1 MTSKIGFVGLGIMGR
16 GMVKNLVEK
25 NHPVTVWNRT
35 PEKSEAL
42 KKDLNVIIAPSL
54 QSLAETSDTILIC
67 VSDTPDVEAVLFGNE
82 GGTGLAKGLRPGTT
96 IIDLSTISPAE
107 TKHFSQTLAEM
118 NITLLDAPVSGGS
131 EGAAKGTLSIMVGGP
146 EDDFNRVKPILD
158 AIGTRITHM
167 GPSGS
172 GQTTKLMN
180 QILVVVNMLAVS
192 EALLLGRA
200 ADIDLL
206 KAVRAVEAGAGGSWM
221 LSQRAPQAIDGY
233 WQPGF
238 TIDLQQKDL
247 RLVLESARELG
258 LPLLGTSLVHQ
269 LYNKLQHDGKG
280 GLGNHAMVQ
289 ALEDLS
295 GLQIHKEKA

>member
-1 MTSKIGFVGLGIMGR
+1 MTLQIGFVGLGIMGR

-35 PEKSEAL
+35 LERSETL
-42 KKDLNVIIAPSL
+42 KKDLDITIAPSL
-54 QSLAETSDTILIC
+54 QSLAEAADTILIC
-67 VSDTPDVEAVLFGNE
+67 VSDTPDVEAVLFGE
-82 GGTGLAKGLRPGTT
+82 AGLAKTLRTGTT

-107 TKHFSQTLAEM
+107 TKRFAHTLAEK

-146 EDDFNRVKPILD
+146 EEAFTRIKPILE

-180 QILVVVNMLAVS
+180 QILVVVNMLAVG

-258 LPLLGTSLVHQ
+258 LPLLATSLVHQ
-269 LYNKLQHDGKG
+269 LYNKLQKDGKG
-280 GLGNHAMVQ
+280 GLGNHALVQ
-289 ALEDLS
+289 ALEELS
-295 GLQIHKEKA
+295 GLRIHKEQA

>member
-1 MTSKIGFVGLGIMGR
+1 MLLCQPCSTCFVLLLRAVNTTFMTSKIGCVGLGIMGR

-42 KKDLNVIIAPSL
+42 KKDLNITIAPSL

-146 EDDFNRVKPILD
+146 QHDFNRLKPILD
-158 AIGTRITHM
+158 AIGTPITHI
-167 GPSGS
+167 GPPGP
-172 GQTTKLMN
+172 
-180 QILVVVNMLAVS
+180 
-192 EALLLGRA
+192 
-200 ADIDLL
+200 
-206 KAVRAVEAGAGGSWM
+206 
-221 LSQRAPQAIDGY
+221 APPPNLI
-233 WQPGF
+233 
-238 TIDLQQKDL
+238 
-247 RLVLESARELG
+247 
-258 LPLLGTSLVHQ
+258 
-269 LYNKLQHDGKG
+269 N
-280 GLGNHAMVQ
+280 
-289 ALEDLS
+289 
-295 GLQIHKEKA
+295 

>member
-42 KKDLNVIIAPSL
+42 KKDLNITIAPSL